1 MRVHHLFRFDDDDL
15 PPLTASTFVEIHS
28 YVIAQRSEEEAFEA
42 FHGVKHV
49 PREIAT
55 SLAYRAERAINRLR
69 HGTAFTAADM
79 DAACAFLAVL
89 IERHAGKIVSL
100 REEGERLARDERTR
114 ATYERLI
121 EGSESTHKRMTR
133 LLADLN
139 ASYAGAMDAA
149 ELADGHP

>member
-1 MRVHHLFRFDDDDL
+1 MRVHHLYRFDDDDM

-28 YVIAQRSEEEAFEA
+28 YVIAQRSEDEAFEA
-42 FHGVKHV
+42 FHGVKNV

-89 IERHAGKIVSL
+89 VERHAGKIETL
-100 REEGERLARDERTR
+100 RAEGERMATNEQTRTV
-114 ATYERLI
+114 YDRLI
-121 EGSESTHKRMTR
+121 DGSESTHKRMAR

-139 ASYAGAMDAA
+139 ASYAGAFAAA